1 MTTVNA
7 EATIAEL
14 NEKLDRLTVQVEYL
28 TEQAIESKRRRQGWD
43 ELLADVTPL
52 ASDVYGLAV
61 RQLAEVDQY
70 VSIEDL
76 GHLAKRLVRNTGNLE
91 KMLDQLESLM
101 DIFTEIQPITGDAV
115 KKLMEILN
123 DFEQRGYFA
132 FIKAAMGVADNV
144 VTSFT
149 EDDVNALGDN
159 VVLILQAVREM
170 TQPEVML
177 MLRNTA
183 STVREQEIPE
193 DISLFGLIK
202 QMRDPAVKKGLARAL
217 GALRSVSGDSPLDP
231 EQPEQ

>member
-14 NEKLDRLTVQVEYL
+14 NEKIDRLTVQVEYL

-70 VSIEDL
+70 VSIEQL

-101 DIFTEIQPITGDAV
+101 DVFAEVQPITGDV
-115 KKLMEILN
+115 VQKLMEALN
-123 DFEQRGYFA
+123 DFEQRGYFTFA
-132 FIKAAMGVADNV
+132 KAAVSIADNV

-149 EDDVNALGDN
+149 EDDVNALGEN

-183 STVREQEIPE
+183 TTVREQEIDE

-202 QMRDPAVKKGLARAL
+202 QMRDPAVKRGMARAL
-217 GALRSVSGDSPLDP
+217 SALRSVSGELP